1 MVVKFAGLVKL
12 QVTSL
17 NYQITKVKDFFY
29 PLSLLSL
36 CLPLMMTFGLYSSTV
51 GIGVL
56 VMGLGSIV
64 FAFPQFTFDDEI
76 VVVL

>member
-1 MVVKFAGLVKL
+1 M
-12 QVTSL
+12 
-17 NYQITKVKDFFY
+17 
-29 PLSLLSL
+29 SLLSL